1 MKIDLVTKIALLV
14 IAVMLVLNFAH
25 RALIVKPAQAI
36 GTAEVVGRY
45 QITSWAATTGVVHH
59 NGYYIL
65 DTVTGKVVDKQ
76 MEVHTRGE

>member
-14 IAVMLVLNFAH
+14 IAVMLMLNFAH
-25 RALIVKPAQAI
+25 RVFIARAAQAI